1 MINVNSQA
9 PEVYL
14 DNNATTAVL
23 DSVAGVVQNVM
34 QTSFG
39 NPSSSHI
46 TGVRAKHLVE
56 TSREMARK
64 VLGAHTGDI
73 IFTSGA
79 TEGIQTSVVSALL
92 AAKQQSPDMC
102 NAQHFLLYGAT
113 EHKAV
118 PNTLIHWNEVLG
130 INATIEA
137 IPVDGNG
144 LLDVDFIAQ
153 YADKSI
159 MICTMAVN
167 NETGVYQ
174 DMDALEKAI
183 RGSNKDV
190 AWMVDCVQALG
201 KRSLNIAD
209 TTIDYAPFSGH
220 KLYAP
225 KGVGLLYVREG
236 TELSPFIAGGGQENG
251 TRSGTENTSGIA
263 AFGKVFSLLLDKDDD
278 TFKSVEVLNGYRQRL
293 SETLAEVFPDI
304 IYNHDFAC
312 SVPTTLNFSV
322 KGLSSKEVMDLFDA
336 ASIRVSA
343 GSACSSKTTRSFVLD
358 AMAKPS
364 SQSESAIRMS
374 FGPASTQAEID
385 QACEAIL
392 NIKPALEH
400 ACMVLSDAREA
411 EGAPL
416 QTGLIELKTDDCCT
430 WVYIDAND
438 KSCVI
443 IDPVEAIVERVARW
457 VNCQELTVKA
467 IIDTHAHYDR
477 SSCQGVMKHELL
489 EFMPEKY
496 RATQTNG
503 WPIAVDGHIDS
514 FGQQL
519 AYLDMGA
526 YKLAKLATPGHTKD
540 SQSMLFVGSDASGKD
555 VIDIALVGDLL
566 MPAGLG
572 RTDVHSSEPAN
583 FYRSVKLLDELLD
596 EHTTIGCSHDYHHHY
611 VTTMAKVKEETPI
624 IADIIC
630 GKLSQE
636 DFVGAKANLDAELKQ
651 NSAHYLCGL
660 VKLGEQDLPFS
671 LLSDNVCSFL
681 NDHPNA
687 KVLDLRE
694 SYECDVSDIQSLL
707 QLSKPAQNVP
717 LNKVAEFITQDS
729 NEKDAPI
736 LLVCRTGNRSM
747 LACKA
752 FLRLG
757 YTQVYNIRGGVALYH
772 SLM

>member
-1 MINVNSQA
+1 M

-14 DNNATTAVL
+14 DSNATTAVL
-23 DSVAGVVQNVM
+23 KSVADVVQNVM
-34 QTSFG
+34 KTSFG

-46 TGVRAKHLVE
+46 AGVRAKHLVE
-56 TSREMARK
+56 TSRDLARK
-64 VLGAHTGDI
+64 VLGAHSGEI

-79 TEGIQTSVVSALL
+79 TEGIQTAVVSALL
-92 AAKQQSPDMC
+92 AAKKHFPNKC
-102 NAQHFLLYGAT
+102 NSQHFLLYGST

-118 PNTLIHWNEVLG
+118 PNTLIHWNEALG

-137 IPVDGNG
+137 IPVDSNG
-144 LLDVDFIAQ
+144 LLDLDFIAK
-153 YADKSI
+153 YADRSL
-159 MICTMAVN
+159 MINTMAVN

-174 DMDALEKAI
+174 DMDAVEKAI
-183 RGSNKDV
+183 RSSNKDV
-190 AWMVDCVQALG
+190 VWMVDCVQALG
-201 KRSLNIAD
+201 KRALNIAD
-209 TTIDYAPFSGH
+209 TTIDFAPFSGH

-225 KGVGLLYVREG
+225 KGVGLLYVREN
-236 TELSPFIAGGGQENG
+236 TEFSPIIAGGGQENG

-263 AFGKVFSLLLDKDDD
+263 AFGKVFSLLLDQQDD

-293 SETLAEVFPDI
+293 CETLAEVFPDI
-304 IYNHDFAC
+304 VYNHDFEY
-312 SVPTTLNFSV
+312 SVPTTINFSV

-364 SQSESAIRMS
+364 WQSESAIRMS
-374 FGPASTQAEID
+374 FGPASTHAEIE

-443 IDPVEAIVERVARW
+443 IDPVEAIVERVSRW

-489 EFMPEKY
+489 EFIPTKY
-496 RATQTNG
+496 QATQTNG

-519 AYLDMGA
+519 AYLDMGG
-526 YKLAKLATPGHTKD
+526 YKVAKLATPGHTKD
-540 SQSMLFVGSDASGKD
+540 SQSMLFVTTDDNGED

-583 FYRSVKLLDELLD
+583 FYQSIKLLAELLD
-596 EHTTIGCSHDYHHHY
+596 EQTTIGCSHDYHHHF
-611 VTTMAKVKEETPI
+611 VTNMARAKEDTPI
-624 IADIIC
+624 VADIIC
-630 GKLSQE
+630 GKLSKE
-636 DFVGAKANLDAELKQ
+636 DFVGAKAHLDAELKQ
-651 NSAHYLCGL
+651 HSAHYLCGL
-660 VKLGEQDLPFS
+660 VQLGEQDLPFS
-671 LLSDNVCSFL
+671 LLSDNICSFL
-681 NDHPNA
+681 SKHPNA
-687 KVLDLRE
+687 TVLDLRE

-707 QLSKPAQNVP
+707 NLAAPAQNVP
-717 LNKVAEFITQDS
+717 LNKIAEFVTHDR

-736 LLVCRTGNRSM
+736 LLVCRTGSRSM

-752 FLRLG
+752 LLRLG